1 MKTSKT
7 KVNRKIRDV
16 RFDLVRAIHCVEHHD
31 QLDMDRPHWAT
42 LQKAERFVEAATIRL
57 RDAQRELE
65 KLIRQKENEEA

>member
-16 RFDLVRAIHCVEHHD
+16 RFDLVRAIHCVENHD
-31 QLDMDRPHWAT
+31 RLDWAT

-65 KLIRQKENEEA
+65 KLIRQKENEGA